1 MSFIDK
7 TIVASDI
14 TPKAVFENRRTLI
27 KAAAAGSFGAAL
39 APWFSR
45 EAFASTPEKL
55 SATLNSTYSTKDEAT
70 PYKYVTSYNNF
81 YEFGTDK
88 SDPAANAGSLQT
100 RPWTI
105 SIEGLVKKPVT
116 LDIDALLK
124 LAPME
129 ERIYRMRCVEGW

>member
-1 MSFIDK
+1 MPKNNPKLLSEE
-7 TIVASDI
+7 I
-14 TPKAVFENRRTLI
+14 TPKAVFESRRELI
-27 KAAAAGSFGAAL
+27 KSAAAGAFGCAL

-45 EAFASTPEKL
+45 EAMAVNPQKL
-55 SATLNSTYSTKDEAT
+55 AAT
-70 PYKYVTSYNNF
+70 PSPAFMAKDDPTSYKYVTTYNNF

-88 SDPAANAGSLQT
+88 SDPAAYAHTLQT
-100 RPWTI
+100 RPWTV

-129 ERIYRMRCVEGW
+129 ERIYRMRCV